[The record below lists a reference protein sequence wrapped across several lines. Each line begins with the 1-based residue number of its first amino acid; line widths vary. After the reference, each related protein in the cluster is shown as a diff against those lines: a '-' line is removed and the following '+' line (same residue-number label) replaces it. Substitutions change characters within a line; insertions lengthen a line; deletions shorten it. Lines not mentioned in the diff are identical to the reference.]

1 MVAYQNKI
9 DDKLWELQKMCNK
22 YKETDCLADFVL
34 FAVSRWII
42 TGRATRQFEMD
53 FINYPVEKF
62 EGLIKRCLNGDR
74 SDDGIIRTV
83 KREIGKC
90 KEE

>member
-1 MVAYQNKI
+1 MVAYQNQI

-62 EGLIKRCLNGDR
+62 EGLIKDA
-74 SDDGIIRTV
+74 
-83 KREIGKC
+83 
-90 KEE
+90 